1 MVVTPLKSIATSM
14 NNLFKT
20 DLSGD
25 TLNKSNESYPLC
37 GMIVSQAD
45 MTTSNQP
52 KGGNTP
58 LGVFPLRFNHRR
70 NAMKKYLMVV
80 LLCTLVASPVPANSF
95 LEEAKDRMLK
105 CSFEAAKSE
114 VVKRAKDKVY
124 KRTRNRESIED
135 KLIRDN
141 LVCAI
146 KTIDSVFTYKQLFD

>member
-1 MVVTPLKSIATSM
+1 
-14 NNLFKT
+14 
-20 DLSGD
+20 
-25 TLNKSNESYPLC
+25 
-37 GMIVSQAD
+37 
-45 MTTSNQP
+45 
-52 KGGNTP
+52 
-58 LGVFPLRFNHRR
+58 
-70 NAMKKYLMVV
+70 MKKYLMVV